1 MKADFELYRM
11 LIDRLLNYD
20 HLSFIKDIVK
30 ASENTEIIENL
41 ELHDQDKPDPPGE
54 MLIKNPA
61 FKNKQQIIFT

>member
-20 HLSFIKDIVK
+20 HLSIIKDIVK

-41 ELHDQDKPDPPGE
+41 ELHDQ
-54 MLIKNPA
+54 A
-61 FKNKQQIIFT
+61 